1 MNIRLMGRMCL
12 RCRERDHLCKTF
24 LTRVENERER
34 GKKKEERKQGNGWCA
49 SEKWNKD
56 CLVKNAR
63 IGL

>member
-34 GKKKEERKQGNGWCA
+34 GEKKEEEKKQMVGA
-49 SEKWNKD
+49 R
-56 CLVKNAR
+56 VKSG
-63 IGL
+63 IKIVW